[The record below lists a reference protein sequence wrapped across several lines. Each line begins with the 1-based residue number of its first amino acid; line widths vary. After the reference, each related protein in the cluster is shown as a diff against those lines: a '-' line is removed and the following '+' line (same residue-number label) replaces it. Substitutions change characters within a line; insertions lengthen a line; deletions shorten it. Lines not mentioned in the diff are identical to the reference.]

1 MSSWWCWRIGPQ
13 KWWKLRQ
20 RSRRPPKNI
29 SGILRDPER
38 DVFWISWGWIDL
50 HFWAWVSGQPWEV
63 PDHNHRQSVF
73 ARSTVRD
80 AKISNMLCG
89 SVLYHFTS
97 FESFTY
103 SWSQCLCLSLGLL
116 VSRAHCWRQLMP
128 RTGTRQAMVVCDDFS
143 FDPYDPAWSTL
154 KHSILG
160 TIERFQALDSQ
171 VFFHRHPFARESLQ
185 LSPSTAWIWFGSLCE
200 CVLHL

>member
-20 RSRRPPKNI
+20 RSRRPPKNT

-97 FESFTY
+97 FESFIY

-116 VSRAHCWRQLMP
+116 VSRAQCWRAADAKNRDQASYGSY
-128 RTGTRQAMVVCDDFS
+128 GTAISDDFS

-154 KHSILG
+154 KHLILG
-160 TIERFQALDSQ
+160 TIERFQG
-171 VFFHRHPFARESLQ
+171 VWFC
-185 LSPSTAWIWFGSLCE
+185 IWVHLASFGHTRWCLRTHTTSRL
-200 CVLHL
+200 